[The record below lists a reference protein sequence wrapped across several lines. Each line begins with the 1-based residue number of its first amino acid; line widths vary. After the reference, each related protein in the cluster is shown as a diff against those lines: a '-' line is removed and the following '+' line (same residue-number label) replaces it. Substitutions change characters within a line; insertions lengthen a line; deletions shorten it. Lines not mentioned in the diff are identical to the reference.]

1 MLGLLLDAAVIIGII
16 YLVNQGDQIDFGPA
30 VFSALVIAVGNFACL
45 FLLGETLG
53 IFALAPMLGIAIL
66 AIWMTSGLP
75 LGKAAIA
82 GVIFMV
88 YKVGFSLAFA
98 AMAA

>member
-1 MLGLLLDAAVIIGII
+1 
-16 YLVNQGDQIDFGPA
+16 
-30 VFSALVIAVGNFACL
+30 
-45 FLLGETLG
+45 
-53 IFALAPMLGIAIL
+53 MLGIAIL
-66 AIWMTSGLP
+66 AIWMISGLP

-88 YKVGFSLAFA
+88 YKVGFSLVFA